1 MARRP
6 RRQHKP
12 EFKAKVALAA
22 LCTNKTVA
30 ELAEEFE
37 LHTNLVRQWRDQ
49 LLSNASAA
57 FPLPL
62 AADSDQ
68 KALQAKIEALTREND
83 FLEHA
88 LANTG
93 WLGA

>member
-22 LCTNKTVA
+22 LCTDKTLV
-30 ELAEEFE
+30 ELADEFE
-37 LHTNLVRQWRDQ
+37 LHANLVRQWRDQ
-49 LLSNASAA
+49 LLAKAAAA
-57 FPLPL
+57 FSTTP

-68 KALQAKIEALTREND
+68 KALQVRIEALTREND
-83 FLEHA
+83 FLERA